1 MEDNEALNEALNNV
15 TNAMGAAVELSA
27 FLFDQLVKK
36 GFTREEALE
45 ITKDYLLGMITT
57 RRDKDG
63 ET

>member
-1 MEDNEALNEALNNV
+1 M